1 MGRSGGR
8 VWPPQG
14 SPAQV
19 PLQKLHEIG
28 IKQVRPARQVRAR
41 PGAEGVAGSALREIL
56 GPIGIGAQ
64 PGAEGVA
71 RGGRRA
77 VVAARLRLSPRAHR
91 PCRFEDVPV
100 GKER

>member
-1 MGRSGGR
+1 VGRSGGR

-19 PLQKLHEIG
+19 PLQKPHEIG

-41 PGAEGVAGSALREIL
+41 PGT
-56 GPIGIGAQ
+56 
-64 PGAEGVA
+64 EGVA